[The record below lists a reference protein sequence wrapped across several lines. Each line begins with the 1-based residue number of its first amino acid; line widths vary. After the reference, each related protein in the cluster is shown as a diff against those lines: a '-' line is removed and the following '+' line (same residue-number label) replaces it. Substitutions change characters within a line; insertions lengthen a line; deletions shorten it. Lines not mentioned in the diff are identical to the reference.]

1 MKKKTKRVV
10 PALLSLVMAVS
21 SVPGP
26 AYAAPLVTL
35 FSSAEDD
42 TQMVSDAETVFVNFY
57 DGSVRSQ
64 DFNSNWKFFLGNAGN
79 AQEVNFDDSKWRA
92 VSLPHD
98 YSIEQDYSPNM
109 EAESGYLPGG
119 TGWYRK
125 NFTVPKEAAT
135 KQVRVDFDGVYMNA
149 TVYINGHQVG
159 THPYGYSPF
168 SFDLT
173 PYLNY
178 GGDNVIAVK
187 VDHKTPSSRWYSGS
201 GIYRDVKLTITPM
214 VHEALHGT
222 KVELPDLES
231 NKSNPSVHV
240 ETAVQNES
248 GSEAE
253 VTVSHRIYRKDDDSK
268 TPIGEITADPVK
280 VASGATVTV
289 ESDMTASNPEMWT
302 LDDPYLYVMETTV
315 STGTTTDVTTSD
327 FGFRYFDFD
336 SSTGF
341 SLNRENMKLK
351 GVCMHHDQGS
361 LGAEAWDRAIERQVE
376 ILKDMGCNAIRVTHN
391 PAAQDL
397 IDICNEKG
405 MLVIEEMFDGWHGSK
420 NGNNEDYAK
429 WYGKNIEDGNL
440 ILGQEEGG
448 MTWAEFDMKSVI
460 RRDWNAPSV
469 IS

>member
-1 MKKKTKRVV
+1 M
-10 PALLSLVMAVS
+10 
-21 SVPGP
+21 
-26 AYAAPLVTL
+26 
-35 FSSAEDD
+35 
-42 TQMVSDAETVFVNFY
+42 
-57 DGSVRSQ
+57 
-64 DFNSNWKFFLGNAGN
+64 
-79 AQEVNFDDSKWRA
+79 
-92 VSLPHD
+92 
-98 YSIEQDYSPNM
+98 
-109 EAESGYLPGG
+109 
-119 TGWYRK
+119 
-125 NFTVPKEAAT
+125 
-135 KQVRVDFDGVYMNA
+135 
-149 TVYINGHQVG
+149 
-159 THPYGYSPF
+159 
-168 SFDLT
+168 
-173 PYLNY
+173 
-178 GGDNVIAVK
+178 
-187 VDHKTPSSRWYSGS
+187 
-201 GIYRDVKLTITPM
+201 
-214 VHEALHGT
+214 
-222 KVELPDLES
+222 
-231 NKSNPSVHV
+231 
-240 ETAVQNES
+240 
-248 GSEAE
+248 
-253 VTVSHRIYRKDDDSK
+253 
-268 TPIGEITADPVK
+268 
-280 VASGATVTV
+280 TV

-469 IS
+469 ISWSLGNEVMEGIGIGVGDYPNQAQKLIDWAVETDDTRPVTTGDNKLKSGLAQSQQIGEKPAAADGLVGFNYTALTGGNSLSDYHAKHPDWNIYGSETASSINSRGVYKPSLYDRQLTAYDESKVGWGHFASDAWYTTIQKDFVAGEFVWRGLPD

>member
-178 GGDNVIAVK
+178 GGDNVS
-187 VDHKTPSSRWYSGS
+187 P
-201 GIYRDVKLTITPM
+201 
-214 VHEALHGT
+214 
-222 KVELPDLES
+222 
-231 NKSNPSVHV
+231 
-240 ETAVQNES
+240 
-248 GSEAE
+248 
-253 VTVSHRIYRKDDDSK
+253 
-268 TPIGEITADPVK
+268 
-280 VASGATVTV
+280 
-289 ESDMTASNPEMWT
+289 
-302 LDDPYLYVMETTV
+302 
-315 STGTTTDVTTSD
+315 
-327 FGFRYFDFD
+327 
-336 SSTGF
+336 
-341 SLNRENMKLK
+341 
-351 GVCMHHDQGS
+351 
-361 LGAEAWDRAIERQVE
+361 
-376 ILKDMGCNAIRVTHN
+376 
-391 PAAQDL
+391 
-397 IDICNEKG
+397 
-405 MLVIEEMFDGWHGSK
+405 
-420 NGNNEDYAK
+420 
-429 WYGKNIEDGNL
+429 
-440 ILGQEEGG
+440 
-448 MTWAEFDMKSVI
+448 
-460 RRDWNAPSV
+460 
-469 IS
+469 